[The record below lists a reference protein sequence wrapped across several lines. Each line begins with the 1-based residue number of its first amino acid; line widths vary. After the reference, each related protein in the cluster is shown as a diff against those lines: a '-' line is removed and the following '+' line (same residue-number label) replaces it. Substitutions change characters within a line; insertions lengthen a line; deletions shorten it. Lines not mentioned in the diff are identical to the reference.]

1 MSTPTPSPTAH
12 VPPAVPAAAATT
24 AGGPSVLD
32 RSRAIGSRLGR
43 AASRIVPSTGTLG
56 LMGLGALGA
65 SVLHAREPSDDG
77 RLAYTPLPGSF
88 VQ

>member
-1 MSTPTPSPTAH
+1 M
-12 VPPAVPAAAATT
+12 
-24 AGGPSVLD
+24 LD
-32 RSRAIGSRLGR
+32 RGRAIGSRLGR

-77 RLAYTPLPGSF
+77 RLAYAPLPGSF